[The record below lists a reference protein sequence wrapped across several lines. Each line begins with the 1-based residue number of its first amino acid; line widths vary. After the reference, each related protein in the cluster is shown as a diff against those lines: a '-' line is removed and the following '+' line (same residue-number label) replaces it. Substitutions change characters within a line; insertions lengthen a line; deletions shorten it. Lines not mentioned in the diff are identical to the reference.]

1 MEIRT
6 IVAQELKMTTALEED
21 ARGQGLRT
29 FFRKIR
35 HKIEKDPARPRLLR
49 PSLAWATA

>member
-1 MEIRT
+1 
-6 IVAQELKMTTALEED
+6 MTTALEEH

-49 PSLAWATA
+49 TELGVGYGLTNDVVT